1 MLSSEFLQSFSVCH
15 GDIIPEQEYSR
26 DYSCNVKGVLS
37 LLSERQDIPAIISIF
52 SVYFP
57 FLSKALQHDNS
68 HQPGSVQ
75 TSSSIITGLCA
86 QERAQGL
93 LHKGA
98 VPSNR
103 HNKRQFIKIE
113 QNTPQFWNKYET
125 YWVRQQGGRAGQ
137 GQEAARCLHYACP
150 VFLTSKDFEQNR
162 TLLPVC
168 MNSWTERDGER
179 NKSHIFLPC
188 VCTGIS
194 KEQCDV
200 EVVPTLQHPRC
211 QKKLL
216 PHSVSK

>member
-26 DYSCNVKGVLS
+26 NYSCNVKGVLS

-113 QNTPQFWNKYET
+113 QNTPQF
-125 YWVRQQGGRAGQ
+125 
-137 GQEAARCLHYACP
+137 
-150 VFLTSKDFEQNR
+150 
-162 TLLPVC
+162 
-168 MNSWTERDGER
+168 
-179 NKSHIFLPC
+179 
-188 VCTGIS
+188 
-194 KEQCDV
+194 
-200 EVVPTLQHPRC
+200 
-211 QKKLL
+211 
-216 PHSVSK
+216 